1 MTVSEKEMKKNL
13 FQRTYNL
20 EQEVIQAKELQK
32 ELKTE
37 FSYDKEFNTNG
48 LDKKVVQKI
57 MKAAIAKAGQ
67 NNLKEK
73 AEELIE
79 IDKLI
84 EELE

>member
-32 ELKTE
+32 ELKGE
-37 FSYDKEFNTNG
+37 FTYDSEFNTNG
-48 LDKKVVQKI
+48 LNKDVVKKVMQ
-57 MKAAIAKAGQ
+57 AAVAKAKQ

-79 IDKLI
+79 IDQLI

>member
-48 LDKKVVQKI
+48 IDKKVVQKI